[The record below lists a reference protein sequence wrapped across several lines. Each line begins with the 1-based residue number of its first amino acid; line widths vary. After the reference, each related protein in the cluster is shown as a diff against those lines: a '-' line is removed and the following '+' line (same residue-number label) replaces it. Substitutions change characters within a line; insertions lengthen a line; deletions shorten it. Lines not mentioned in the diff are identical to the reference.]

1 MSSTNIKKQ
10 VERFRQE
17 FHLQE
22 VSAEALEDIFEQQG
36 FTVVYFNPILNDP
49 DVETVIKSFE
59 LQDMIRQSNGFLY
72 MDQTHR
78 LVFLNE
84 NLSDSEKRIVLAHE
98 QGHYYCGHSSH
109 TNIIGRNVFEEFE
122 ANEFTHYLL
131 GGSLSGNLKRIV
143 DKNRKRIL
151 CLMFMSIL
159 LIGSGIALK
168 EHRERRIYE
177 GEYYVTRH
185 GTKYHLKGC
194 VTIEGHKVRRL
205 TKEDVEAGKYEPCNV
220 CQPMNQ

>member
-10 VERFRQE
+10 VKRFRQE

-36 FTVVYFNPILNDP
+36 FTVVYFNPILNNP

-98 QGHYYCGHSSH
+98 QGHYYCGH
-109 TNIIGRNVFEEFE
+109 
-122 ANEFTHYLL
+122 
-131 GGSLSGNLKRIV
+131 
-143 DKNRKRIL
+143 
-151 CLMFMSIL
+151 
-159 LIGSGIALK
+159 
-168 EHRERRIYE
+168 
-177 GEYYVTRH
+177 
-185 GTKYHLKGC
+185 
-194 VTIEGHKVRRL
+194 
-205 TKEDVEAGKYEPCNV
+205 
-220 CQPMNQ
+220 